1 MRFIL
6 SVTVPIYLLIA
17 VGWLAVRGGLFQKA
31 EMRVLGRFV
40 VNFCLPALVFTA
52 LASRS
57 LAQVLPCYQV
67 LHRLEQQLK
76 A

>member
-6 SVTVPIYLLIA
+6 SVTVPIYLLIG

-40 VNFCLPALVFTA
+40 VSFCLPALVFTA
-52 LASRS
+52 LSQRRIAE
-57 LAQVLPCYQV
+57 V
-67 LHRLEQQLK
+67 LHQLEQQLL